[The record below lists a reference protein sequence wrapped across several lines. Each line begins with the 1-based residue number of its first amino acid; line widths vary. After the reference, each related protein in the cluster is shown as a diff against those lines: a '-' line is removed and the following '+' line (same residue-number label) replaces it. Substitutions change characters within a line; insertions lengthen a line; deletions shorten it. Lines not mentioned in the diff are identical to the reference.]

1 MAGTTLSAAWDN
13 GAEAAA
19 GTSGF
24 PTLVACIAF
33 HSAASRC
40 LTASGNEAQSR
51 PGLIQGGRRVFA

>member
-1 MAGTTLSAAWDN
+1 MAGTPTLVAWTN

-19 GTSGF
+19 GASGL
-24 PTLVACIAF
+24 PWAASCIAF

-40 LTASGNEAQSR
+40 LTASGSVAQSR